1 MIAAVSDADDDSED
15 DREKLYLAM
24 TEQVPDSALPW
35 FSLGRFYLETGRY
48 PKAAEA
54 LRRCTQLQAEYAAAL
69 FALGEACAAAGQ
81 PAEAREAF
89 QHCQRA
95 ALAQNHP
102 SLAEEAAEKE
112 RDLPS

>member
-1 MIAAVSDADDDSED
+1 VTDEE
-15 DREKLYLAM
+15 DREKLYLEM
-24 TEQVPDSALPW
+24 IEQVPDSALPW
-35 FSLGRFYLETGRY
+35 FSLGRFYLESGSY
-48 PKAAEA
+48 QKAAEA

-112 RDLPS
+112 RELPP